1 MNLKKPSSFS
11 GKFLNKRFFPIF
23 LLLLL
28 AIVMIIWGI
37 ARGENMQTQRNAH
50 YLCLD
55 CLGIS

>member
-11 GKFLNKRFFPIF
+11 GKFLKKRFFPIF

-28 AIVMIIWGI
+28 AIAMIIWGI
-37 ARGENMQTQRNAH
+37 ARGENTKTQRNAH